1 MIKKNTPIVSV
12 IMATYNSE
20 STIKESIESIL
31 SQKYKNF
38 EFLILDDCSSDN
50 TLRII
55 KSYQK
60 IDERIKIFENKK
72 NIGLTKSLNLLIKRS
87 SGEYLARQDADDISY
102 EQRLEKQID
111 FCIKNNIKAVV
122 TRAINMSNGK
132 KIPRYSYFIPYK
144 YLIKF
149 KNPFV
154 HGTLLIKK
162 ELMLSVGGYNEEYYY
177 AQDYKLF
184 KDLTVKKEKI
194 GKIWDPLYLL
204 NTKDNISNNFKKE
217 QKKYANKVK
226 RNK

>member
-132 KIPRYSYFIPYK
+132 KIPRYSYFI
-144 YLIKF
+144 
-149 KNPFV
+149 
-154 HGTLLIKK
+154 
-162 ELMLSVGGYNEEYYY
+162 
-177 AQDYKLF
+177 
-184 KDLTVKKEKI
+184 LTSI
-194 GKIWDPLYLL
+194 
-204 NTKDNISNNFKKE
+204 
-217 QKKYANKVK
+217 
-226 RNK
+226 